1 MDFDFDLTDEDLEFL
16 DSMNRPGPPRQFPE
30 QPTEQNVPVVK
41 ESPNQVDTDAFHD
54 SPLSQ
59 WTPRAENNAYMD
71 QHYLS
76 VPKHLDT
83 PSSTGISRP
92 RVSQES
98 LSRESRDA
106 AFAVVVTKS
115 QQRSLN
121 RIMQCFPSAELL
133 DSLIHDFLLQQR
145 SQIDT
150 WIHTPTLQL
159 NKESPEMILTLAAA
173 GAVLSNV
180 EPIQRLGYAILEV
193 ARLQINSKVFLEY
206 YDLGLEALISS
217 SLRVTIH

>member
-1 MDFDFDLTDEDLEFL
+1 
-16 DSMNRPGPPRQFPE
+16 
-30 QPTEQNVPVVK
+30 
-41 ESPNQVDTDAFHD
+41 
-54 SPLSQ
+54 
-59 WTPRAENNAYMD
+59 MD

-133 DSLIHDFLLQQR
+133 DSLIYDFLLQQR